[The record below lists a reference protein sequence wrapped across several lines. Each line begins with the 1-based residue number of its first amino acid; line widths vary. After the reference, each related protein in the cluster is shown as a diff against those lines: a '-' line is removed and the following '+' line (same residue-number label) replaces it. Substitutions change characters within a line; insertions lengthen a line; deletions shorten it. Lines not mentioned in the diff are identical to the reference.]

1 MSTRR
6 SRGSRKSG
14 GQAATSRRR
23 GSQVEPSWAALR
35 PVLVGFLLAANAF
48 VVAAL
53 AIARPSGW
61 ATPLIPFSL
70 ALAGLVGLEAWSIA
84 HRHDDD

>member
-1 MSTRR
+1 
-6 SRGSRKSG
+6 
-14 GQAATSRRR
+14 
-23 GSQVEPSWAALR
+23 
-35 PVLVGFLLAANAF
+35 